1 MSPPAALLMPL
12 SRKESDETGME
23 ATAIHVAEI
32 LEDLRVTERV
42 ERRLRTTGH
51 MPLRLVQ
58 VFVCGRVVF
67 LQGRVPSY
75 NLKQAAQAAA
85 LGVLG
90 IEELRNN
97 LEVVP

>member
-1 MSPPAALLMPL
+1 
-12 SRKESDETGME
+12 ME

-32 LEDLRVTERV
+32 LADLRMAEGAERA
-42 ERRLRTTGH
+42 LRATGY
-51 MPLRLVQ
+51 MPLRAVQ
-58 VFVCGRVVF
+58 VSVCGRVII

-90 IEELRNN
+90 IEELRND